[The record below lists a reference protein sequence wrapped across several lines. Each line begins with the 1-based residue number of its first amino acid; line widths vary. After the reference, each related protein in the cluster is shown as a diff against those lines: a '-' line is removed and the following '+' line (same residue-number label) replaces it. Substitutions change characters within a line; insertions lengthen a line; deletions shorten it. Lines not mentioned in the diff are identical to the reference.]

1 MFIETLASS
10 LDFNTFKTLV
20 NLPPISLIVNPGK
33 TPLSINFLN
42 LGLSFLTTSSSAIL
56 LWASLVSK
64 SVVFLAASLSL
75 NKAFLASNL
84 MKFVLANIN
93 SPKVIGSLF
102 PAFFLSAAGS

>member
-1 MFIETLASS
+1 LFIETLASS

-56 LWASLVSK
+56 
-64 SVVFLAASLSL
+64 
-75 NKAFLASNL
+75 
-84 MKFVLANIN
+84 
-93 SPKVIGSLF
+93 P
-102 PAFFLSAAGS
+102 